1 MWKRQMST
9 SLSKIIKETFE
20 NLQAST
26 IQLEISEFSRAD
38 ILKNTQG
45 EMLLL
50 LCVIISWLIYQIII
64 YLH

>member
-45 EMLLL
+45 EKLLL
-50 LCVIISWLIYQIII
+50 LCVIISWLIY
-64 YLH
+64 